1 VETGG
6 RWHPC
11 ARDFVKRWVKF
22 GMATGEDL
30 EPDLTNPT
38 IRTAYAA
45 RIARFRATVSLAI
58 ATGVA
63 MTLNYGVD
71 HLAKGAVNPV
81 GCDDSDDD
89 GPAP

>member
-1 VETGG
+1 M
-6 RWHPC
+6 RHWPFHC
-11 ARDFVKRWVKF
+11 
-22 GMATGEDL
+22 
-30 EPDLTNPT
+30 PDLTNPT